1 MSRRP
6 HFLAPLLQRAA
17 GDLALYVE
25 GRSEPVARTLES
37 AFDSA
42 TRNRGLLGRDALA
55 PDVAFVIAPTSAVHT
70 FGMRFPI
77 DLVFAARD
85 GRVMKI
91 RAAVPARRI
100 AVALGA
106 FAVIEM
112 AAGAADR
119 AALRPGDRLVVR
131 PPDSGD
137 SVR

>member
-1 MSRRP
+1 MRLRP
-6 HFLAPLLQRAA
+6 HFLTPLLRRAA
-17 GDLALYVE
+17 DGLALYVE
-25 GRSEPVARTLES
+25 GRKEPVATTLES
-37 AFDSA
+37 AFDST
-42 TRNRGLLGRDALA
+42 TRNRGLLGRDTLP

-100 AVALGA
+100 VVGLGA

-112 AAGAADR
+112 AAGTAGR
-119 AALRPGDRLVVR
+119 SALRTGDRLVVR
-131 PPDSGD
+131 PPDLG
-137 SVR
+137 V